1 MDMVLKLYG
10 LLALGAVIDLFIFM
24 DKSGE
29 KHDFLSYVIAAFLG
43 PVYWYIIVKHYL
55 TGGDE

>member
-1 MDMVLKLYG
+1 MVLKLYG